1 MSELNA
7 FRCPFVS
14 TSSWLSVL
22 FTVKLSSFSDI
33 GCSCQ
38 QRQGFLG
45 FLPPTKPRPSQSSS
59 FPPPSSSFLDTLED
73 CKPLLTDGRSHLL
86 FQCVNCI
93 EIYLCTLAN
102 KLGFMQLVFICFL
115 KTYSELTFV
124 MNRSTFDNYS
134 ILQKTLL
141 VSLYFLGVTH

>member
-45 FLPPTKPRPSQSSS
+45 FFASNKTPPLTKQFFS
-59 FPPPSSSFLDTLED
+59 PPSSSFLDILED

-134 ILQKTLL
+134 ILQKTLFI
-141 VSLYFLGVTH
+141 SLYFLGVIH